1 MIEAKS
7 AYTKDAIE
15 NDEDRARN
23 TYAAN
28 KMSLTLNKYVVIA
41 KVQPVKKTSALSF
54 SICTIRLR

>member
-1 MIEAKS
+1 MVKAKS

-41 KVQPVKKTSALSF
+41 KVTTS
-54 SICTIRLR
+54 